1 MHSNSASAATGL
13 PADPATA
20 HAADSLL
27 PVVPAADAAGAPT
40 RDGGDA
46 GTRTLAVAALG
57 VIFGDIGTSP
67 LYTVRESFSAVTG
80 LPLTPQTL
88 MSVLSLIFWAVTIVV
103 SLKYILVM
111 LRFDHRG
118 EGGILALLSLTL
130 RKVRGRRR
138 VSLAVSGLGVF
149 AAALFF
155 GDAMITPAISVLAA
169 VEGIAVVA
177 PGLHGWIVPIAVVIL
192 AALFWVQRHGT
203 ASVGRVFGPV
213 MVCWFVVLGI
223 LGGASIL
230 REPQVLLALHPSYAI
245 SIFLEQPH
253 LALLAMG
260 TVFLCVTGA
269 EAMYADL
276 GHFGRRPIVRAWFVL
291 VLPCLLLNYFGQGAL
306 LLRDPQAA
314 SNPFYLLAPPMLRMP
329 LIILATAATII
340 ASQAVISGAFSVTQQ
355 ASRLNLLPRLKVLYT
370 SETAKGQV
378 YIPAVNWLLLC
389 AVLALVVG
397 FGDSGSLAAAYGLA
411 VSSDFV
417 IGSILLIV
425 TALASASSAGG
436 RSGQSGPAQ
445 AAARRRRIAWL
456 LLLAPLALFLVVE
469 LTFLAANLRK
479 FFDGGWF
486 PILVAAVLVMIMWS
500 WRSGLDSLRV
510 RKDLGPKAQI
520 DGLTLDLGGAVT
532 VPGTAIFLS
541 STAVGCPSSFLHNL
555 KHNKVVHEQVCF
567 LTVDFIDMPRLDDD
581 ERLVIERGSN
591 GVWRIIARFGYR
603 EDPDVH
609 LILRLARRQGL
620 EIDEGQA
627 SFFTSKPYVVVG
639 HGRSSSSLHRRFFG
653 WMLQNSPS
661 VARYLRLPPNRV
673 IEIGA
678 QVVI

>member
-1 MHSNSASAATGL
+1 MPPSSMTNTTAAPSGPASANPAIPGL
-13 PADPATA
+13 PAAPDTGA
-20 HAADSLL
+20 
-27 PVVPAADAAGAPT
+27 AAGQA
-40 RDGGDA
+40 RHGDTSA
-46 GTRTLAVAALG
+46 TGSLAVAALG

-67 LYTVRESFSAVTG
+67 LYTVRESFSPLTG

-88 MSVLSLIFWAVTIVV
+88 MSVLSLIFWSVTIVV

-130 RKVRGRRR
+130 RKVRGQQRL
-138 VSLAVSGLGVF
+138 SLAVSALGVF

-177 PGLHGWIVPIAVVIL
+177 PALDRWIVPIALAIL
-192 AALFWVQRHGT
+192 AALFWAQRHGT

-213 MVCWFVVLGI
+213 MVCWFVVLGV
-223 LGGASIL
+223 LGAASIF
-230 REPQVLLALHPSYAI
+230 REPQVLLALHPKYALWL
-245 SIFLEQPH
+245 FLERPH
-253 LALLAMG
+253 LAMLAMG

-291 VLPCLLLNYFGQGAL
+291 VFPCLLLNYFGQGAL
-306 LLRDPQAA
+306 LIRDSEAA
-314 SNPFYLLAPPMLRMP
+314 SNPFYLLAPEVLRMP
-329 LIILATAATII
+329 LILLATAATII

-378 YIPAVNWLLLC
+378 YIPAVNWLLLS
-389 AVLALVVG
+389 AVLVLVIG

-425 TALASASSAGG
+425 TVLASALHAGG
-436 RSGQSGPAQ
+436 RPGQPGASQ
-445 AAARRRRIAWL
+445 AARRRAGWL
-456 LLLAPLALFLVVE
+456 LLLVPLAVFLAVE
-469 LTFLAANLRK
+469 LTFLVANLRK

-486 PILVAAVLVMIMWS
+486 PILVAMALVMIMWS

-520 DGLTLDLGGAVT
+520 DGLTLDLGDAVV
-532 VPGTAIFLS
+532 VPGAAIFLS

-555 KHNKVVHEQVCF
+555 KHNKVVHGQVCF
-567 LTVDFIDMPRLDDD
+567 LTVDFVDVPRLDDD
-581 ERLVIERGSN
+581 ERITVERGSN
-591 GVWRIIARFGYR
+591 GVWRLVAGFGYR
-603 EDPDVH
+603 EDPDIH
-609 LILRLARRQGL
+609 LILRLARRKGL
-620 EIDEGQA
+620 EIDEEQA
-627 SFFTSKPYVVVG
+627 SFFTSKPHVVVG
-639 HGRSSSSLHRRFFG
+639 AGRKSTSLHRRFFG

>member
-1 MHSNSASAATGL
+1 MMSANLESAAAGTQPSAPSAAAASAAPT
-13 PADPATA
+13 
-20 HAADSLL
+20 
-27 PVVPAADAAGAPT
+27 APT
-40 RDGGDA
+40 VPTVPTAAAISDSHSA
-46 GTRTLAVAALG
+46 GRGLALAALG

-67 LYTVRESFSAVTG
+67 LYTVRESFSATTG

-88 MSVLSLIFWAVTIVV
+88 MAVLSLIFWAVTIIVC
-103 SLKYILVM
+103 LKYVVVM

-118 EGGILALLSLTL
+118 EGGILALLSLVL
-130 RKVRGRRR
+130 RKVRSHRRLALF
-138 VSLAVSGLGVF
+138 VSALGVF
-149 AAALFF
+149 AAALFC

-177 PGLHGWIVPIAVVIL
+177 PALDRWIVPIALAIL
-192 AALFWVQRHGT
+192 VALFWLQRHGT
-203 ASVGRVFGPV
+203 ASVGRIFGPV
-213 MVCWFVVLGI
+213 MACWFIVLGL
-223 LGGASIL
+223 LGLASIVQD
-230 REPQVLLALHPSYAI
+230 PAVLLAVHPKFALWL
-245 SIFLEQPH
+245 FLEQPH

-291 VLPCLLLNYFGQGAL
+291 VFPCLLLNYFGQGAL
-306 LLRDPQAA
+306 LMRDAGAA
-314 SNPFYLLAPPMLRMP
+314 SNPFYLLAPEALRIP
-329 LIILATAATII
+329 LILLATAATII

-355 ASRLNLLPRLKVLYT
+355 ASRLNLLPRLKVRYT

-378 YIPAVNWLLLC
+378 YIPVVNWLLLA

-417 IGSILLIV
+417 IGSILLV
-425 TALASASSAGG
+425 VAVLAGAANRAATPPS
-436 RSGQSGPAQ
+436 
-445 AAARRRRIAWL
+445 AAAANVRRRGGWLRL
-456 LLLAPLALFLVVE
+456 LLVPLVLFLAVE
-469 LTFLAANLRK
+469 LVFLVANLRK

-486 PILVAAVLVMIMWS
+486 PLLVAAALVMVMWS
-500 WRSGLDSLRV
+500 WRSGLDLLRV

-520 DGLTLDLGGAVT
+520 DGLTLDLSDVT
-532 VPGTAIFLS
+532 VVPGTAIFLS
-541 STAVGCPSSFLHNL
+541 STALGCPSSFLHNL

-567 LTVDFIDMPRLDDD
+567 LTVDFVDMPRLEDG
-581 ERLVIERGSN
+581 ERLVIDRGAN

-603 EDPDVH
+603 EDPDIH
-609 LILRLARRQGL
+609 LILRLACRQGMAV
-620 EIDEGQA
+620 EEEQV
-627 SFFTSKPYVVVG
+627 SFFTSKPHVIVAAG
-639 HGRSSSSLHRRFFG
+639 HSATSLHRRFFG

-661 VARYLRLPPNRV
+661 VASYLRLPPNRV